1 MSTDLEGVEKD
12 VVAAAYTAEAML
24 ESRISRREMRRAG
37 LTVLN
42 VRRHARHLAIAG
54 EITSD
59 MSQEQ
64 IRDIVLDDVRGD
76 NPVVFDKVNAVNWEA
91 ILEFITKLLPLIL
104 QILAIFG
111 L

>member
-1 MSTDLEGVEKD
+1 MNDVGAVDKD
-12 VVAAAYTAEAML
+12 VVAAAYEAEAELSSKMN
-24 ESRISRREMRRAG
+24 RREMRRMG

-42 VRRHARHLAIAG
+42 VRRRARQLAIAG

-59 MSQEQ
+59 MTQEQ
-64 IRDIVLDDVRGD
+64 IRDIVIDDLESDEPGAYRNLGAPD
-76 NPVVFDKVNAVNWEA
+76 WDA
-91 ILEFITKLLPLIL
+91 IIAFITKLLQLIL

>member
-1 MSTDLEGVEKD
+1 MTTDARAVGRD
-12 VVAAAYTAEAML
+12 VVADAYAAEAEL
-24 ESRISRREMRRAG
+24 GSRLDRREMRRAG

-42 VRRHARHLAIAG
+42 VRRHARQLAIAG

-64 IRDIVLDDVRGD
+64 IRDIVIDDLQGD
-76 NPVVFDKVNAVNWEA
+76 EPGAFRNFSAVDWDA
-91 ILEFITKLLPLIL
+91 IIAFITKLLPLIL